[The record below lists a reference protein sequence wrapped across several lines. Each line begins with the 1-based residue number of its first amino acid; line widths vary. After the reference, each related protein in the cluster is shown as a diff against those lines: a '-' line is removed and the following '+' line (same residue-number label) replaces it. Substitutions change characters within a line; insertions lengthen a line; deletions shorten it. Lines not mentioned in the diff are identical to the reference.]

1 MISIIV
7 AVADDNVIGKDNK
20 LIWNLPED
28 MKFFMQKTTGHCV
41 IMGRKNYD
49 SIPSKFR
56 PLANRTNI
64 VITHQLNYN
73 APNTI
78 IVHSL
83 EEAIQYAKK
92 TNDDEIFII
101 GGAEIFK
108 QTIHL
113 VDKIYYTR
121 IYHSFDGDVFFP
133 ELNKNEWKETER
145 RKGIVDEKNK
155 YEHDFITYEKV

>member
-1 MISIIV
+1 
-7 AVADDNVIGKDNK
+7 
-20 LIWNLPED
+20 
-28 MKFFMQKTTGHCV
+28 MQKTTGHCV